1 MSNDTFIKKFFAINP
16 LIEVMARTIYYANF
30 KYLKK
35 FVHLYRQ
42 SPYLNKKD
50 KKKIISLDNKK
61 IDLKKIFKII
71 GNKHIKKGDLVIFSS
86 SYKSIKNSGF
96 SPKQVLEMLLDLIGK
111 NGTLAMSARP
121 NFEINLNEYL
131 SNKKDKKVYL
141 YNVKKT
147 KCNTGIIAQ
156 ELLNM
161 KKSIRSKHPINSMV
175 AIGPLAKYLM
185 KDNLVDN
192 NSLAHGIN
200 SSWYKCAVKNAKI
213 LSIGVDL
220 IESATLIHTVE
231 DAFVEKWPI
240 KNWYRNKNFTVK
252 DGLFNKSFVL
262 KERMPKWILHYAD
275 RTLCKD
281 FSNEKILKSYNFY
294 GVNVEYANSKKLL
307 YFLKKRINKSYPYFY
322 TNIDLLKFIN

>member
-1 MSNDTFIKKFFAINP
+1 MSNDTFIKKIFATTP
-16 LIEVMARTIYYANF
+16 LIEVMARTFYYANF

-42 SPYLNKKD
+42 TPYLNKKD
-50 KKKIISLDNKK
+50 KKKIISLENQK

-96 SPKQVLEMLLDLIGK
+96 SPKQVLGMLLDLIGK
-111 NGTLAMSARP
+111 KGTLAMSTRP
-121 NFEINLNEYL
+121 DFDLNLDDYL
-131 SNKKDKKVYL
+131 SDKKDRKFYL
-141 YNVKKT
+141 YDVKKT

-161 KKSIRSKHPINSMV
+161 RKSIRSKHPINSMV

-185 KDNLVDN
+185 KDNLIDN
-192 NSLAHGIN
+192 NSLAHGKN
-200 SSWYKCAVKNAKI
+200 SPWYKCAIKNAKI

-220 IESATLIHTVE
+220 IQSATLIHAVE
-231 DAFVEKWPI
+231 DAYVEKWPV
-240 KNWYRNKNFTVK
+240 KNWYRDKNFIVK
-252 DGLFNKSFVL
+252 DGSFNKKFIL
-262 KERMPKWILHYAD
+262 KERSPKWILHYAE

-281 FSNEKILKSYNFY
+281 LINKKIIKAYNID
-294 GVNVEYANSKKLL
+294 GVNVECANSKKILF
-307 YFLKKRINKSYPYFY
+307 FLKKRIKKSYPYFY
-322 TNIDLLKFIN
+322 TNTNLLKFIN